1 MTPSLEIAAGV
12 VAFWEAAGPER
23 WFAKSDEFDARIRA
37 RYMPLVE
44 RAAAGE
50 LDDWAHERE
59 GALALL
65 LLLDQFP
72 RNLYRGSARAFAAD
86 AHARRI
92 ADAAIEAGFDMAYDK
107 PLRAFFYL
115 PFMHSEALADQER
128 CVKLTAERARESTR
142 DYAVIHRDIIA
153 RFGRFPHRN
162 AVLGR
167 ASTPE
172 EIAFLADPAS
182 FKG

>member
-1 MTPSLEIAAGV
+1 MTPV
-12 VAFWEAAGPER
+12 EASQAVP
-23 WFAKSDEFDARIRA
+23 
-37 RYMPLVE
+37 VE
-44 RAAAGE
+44 E
-50 LDDWAHERE
+50 VIVWS
-59 GALALL
+59 ALI
-65 LLLDQFP
+65 DP
-72 RNLYRGSARAFAAD
+72 

-142 DYAVIHRDIIA
+142 DYAVIHCDIIA

-162 AVLGR
+162 PVLGR
-167 ASTPE
+167 VSTPE
-172 EIAFLADPAS
+172 ELAFLKAGGFA
-182 FKG
+182 G

>member
-23 WFAKSDEFDARIRA
+23 WFAKSDDFDAKIRA
-37 RYMPLVE
+37 RYLPLVE

-50 LDDWAHERE
+50 LDDWVEERE

-72 RNLYRGSARAFAAD
+72 RNLYRGSAQAFAAD

-92 ADAAIEAGFDMAYDK
+92 ADAAIAAGFDIAYEK

-115 PFMHSEALADQER
+115 PFMHSETLADQER
-128 CVKLTAERARESTR
+128 CVALAAERGQTSTR
-142 DYAVIHRDIIA
+142 DYAILHRDIIA

-162 AVLGR
+162 ATLGR
-167 ASTPE
+167 ESTPDE
-172 EIAFLADPAS
+172 LAFLADPAS